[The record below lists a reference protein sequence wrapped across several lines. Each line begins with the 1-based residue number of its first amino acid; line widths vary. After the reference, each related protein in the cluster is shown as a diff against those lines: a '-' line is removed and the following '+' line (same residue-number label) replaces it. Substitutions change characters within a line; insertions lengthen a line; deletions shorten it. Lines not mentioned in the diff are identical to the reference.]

1 MHASGDDE
9 VQAAIAAAVKDN
21 RVVVYMKGTPQA
33 PRCGFSNMVVQI
45 LNHQGVEY
53 QAHDVLASDV
63 RRKRREG
70 GGERTFEIMER
81 GVAFF
86 SRG

>member
-1 MHASGDDE
+1 MKSLSLPLLKKIYVHMIKQKVHASGDDE

-21 RVVVYMKGTPQA
+21 RVVVYMKGTPAA

-53 QAHDVLASDV
+53 QAHDVLASDI
-63 RRKRREG
+63 G
-70 GGERTFEIMER
+70 G
-81 GVAFF
+81 
-86 SRG
+86 